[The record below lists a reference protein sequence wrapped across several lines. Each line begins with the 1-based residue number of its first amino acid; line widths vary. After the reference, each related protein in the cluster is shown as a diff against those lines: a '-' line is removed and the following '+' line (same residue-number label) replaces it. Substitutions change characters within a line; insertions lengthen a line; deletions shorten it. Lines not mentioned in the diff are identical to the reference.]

1 MCQVKNEAR
10 IYRSYILEIKLR
22 EDVKLLIGKLGLLGF
37 KRGSYFYVGSGKKNL
52 LSRISRHLKKDK
64 KRFWHIDYFLSSDKV
79 FIKNVWISSKRECA
93 LSYSFF
99 KRGFSYIENFGSSDC
114 KCQSHLFFSKNRL
127 SELKK
132 VLEELNLRKLN
143 ISDAYSRN

>member
-1 MCQVKNEAR
+1 MRPR
-10 IYRSYILEIKLR
+10 IYRSYILGIKLR
-22 EDVKLLIGKLGLLGF
+22 EGVKLSIGKLGLLEF
-37 KRGSYFYVGSGKKNL
+37 KRGFYFYVGSAKKNL
-52 LSRISRHLKKDK
+52 LSRVGRHLKKDK

-79 FIKNVWISSKRECA
+79 FIKNVWVSSKRECA

-114 KCQSHLFFSKNRL
+114 KCQSHLFFSKNSL
-127 SELKK
+127 SELKRFLNK
-132 VLEELNLRKLN
+132 LNLKKLN